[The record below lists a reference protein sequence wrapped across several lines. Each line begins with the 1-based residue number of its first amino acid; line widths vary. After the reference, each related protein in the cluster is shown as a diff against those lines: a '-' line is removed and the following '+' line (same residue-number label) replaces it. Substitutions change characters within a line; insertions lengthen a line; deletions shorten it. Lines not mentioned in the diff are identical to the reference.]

1 MRNTAT
7 QLWKYHILV
16 VKRVEKHEN
25 RKANVSNSGSRDG
38 RSSFVEHKQEESE
51 ISRGEIMMNS
61 NLVKEQSRKER
72 DHSITHRHQISKEE
86 EEEEVTDTD
95 PYTNQA
101 GLPHWEQRP

>member
-1 MRNTAT
+1 M
-7 QLWKYHILV
+7 

-38 RSSFVEHKQEESE
+38 RSSFVEQKQEEAE
-51 ISRGEIMMNS
+51 ISRGESMMNS

-86 EEEEVTDTD
+86 EEEVTDAD
-95 PYTNQA
+95 PYTTQRQA